1 MILPTP
7 RSTLDDTL
15 FPYTTRFDSASRVVA
30 HDAALVGDVLVEEVG
45 GLPPGGGDLGPR
57 SAPQRGAH
65 VVGFGQ
71 PGDCHAAEP
80 EGHDHDGGDDA
91 DWSRG
96 PHAAIDSSAGD
107 SEAAT
112 APRRRSA
119 GRTPDMSTTRCTPA
133 KAALLSVPGDWSTA
147 RPPTIA
153 AVSTA
158 RATRLGQT
166 ALS

>member
-1 MILPTP
+1 MSLFVYLSAVSHDLLVLPHSVP
-7 RSTLDDTL
+7 
-15 FPYTTRFDSASRVVA
+15 TRLSSV
-30 HDAALVGDVLVEEVG
+30 LCVLVEEVG

-119 GRTPDMSTTRCTPA
+119 GRTPDMSTTKCTPA
-133 KAALLSVPGDWSTA
+133 KAALLSVPGDRKS
-147 RPPTIA
+147 
-153 AVSTA
+153 VV
-158 RATRLGQT
+158 
-166 ALS
+166 